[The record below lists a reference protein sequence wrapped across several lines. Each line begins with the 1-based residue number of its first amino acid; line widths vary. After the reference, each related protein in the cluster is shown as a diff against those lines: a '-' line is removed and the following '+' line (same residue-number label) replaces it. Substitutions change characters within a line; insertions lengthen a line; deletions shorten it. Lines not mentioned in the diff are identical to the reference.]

1 MAAGVQRRSPPRGG
15 TPQTGRDRRAGSRG
29 ALDATQLGRQMGEP
43 RALTDAQRT
52 RLFGP
57 RASPSALGG
66 LRSGWAFLSNY
77 SAPGASGVKCV
88 CQHWATLRLAHEL
101 STAPNPE
108 AHHPSPTRHLE
119 ACHPGCTYG
128 TVLCLLHL
136 DPQDSLCKQLQRW
149 PSALPGRGEHVI
161 TFGWGLGRGV
171 AEDPGGTVQSWPR
184 ALGASASGTHTTC
197 LPPRS
202 WGCDQR
208 RVDSLP
214 SAAQTLGWPS
224 LFSLRLLFLFK
235 CLILLVTLVY
245 FFTVYFLAEPCSMQ
259 DLSFLTTD

>member
-1 MAAGVQRRSPPRGG
+1 
-15 TPQTGRDRRAGSRG
+15 
-29 ALDATQLGRQMGEP
+29 MGEP